1 MRKTL
6 LTLLFIL
13 NLYSTYGQ
21 DTIVYFSDAI
31 KENIKPYKK
40 ASNKAY
46 ESNNIKEGKKLF
58 DSLVK
63 TKLIG
68 TKFDDFTLKVYKE
81 KNVKINRIN
90 KPIFIITY
98 ASWCVIPKGE
108 IPALNILAKE
118 HRNDLQFIVVFWD
131 KKNDLKNIASKFND
145 HIKVC
150 YANEY
155 YSKDSHIVSTI
166 KHTLGFPTSIFI
178 DGNKNVVSVKHFE
191 YKTKLKTPIKEAI
204 ISSYNYF
211 SKDIN
216 ENLVNAISKNE
227 GFTQISNSH

>member
-1 MRKTL
+1 MHKTL
-6 LTLLFIL
+6 LSILFL
-13 NLYSTYGQ
+13 FNLYSAYSQ
-21 DTIVYFSDAI
+21 DTIVYFTDAI
-31 KENIKPYKK
+31 KKNIPSYKK

-46 ESNNIKEGKKLF
+46 ESYDIEEGKKLF

-68 TKFDDFTLKVYKE
+68 TKFDDFSLKVYKE

-90 KPIFIITY
+90 KSIFIITY

-118 HRNDLQFIVVFWD
+118 HRDDLQFIIVFWD
-131 KKNDLKNIASKFND
+131 KKNDIKNIANKFSSN
-145 HIKVC
+145 IKVC

-155 YSKDSHIVSTI
+155 YAKDSRIISAI

-178 DGNKNVVSVKHFE
+178 DEDKNVVNVKHFE
-191 YKTKLKTPIKEAI
+191 NKIKLKTPIKEAI
-204 ISSYNYF
+204 INSYNYF

-216 ENLVNAISKNE
+216 ENLVKAAIKNKS
-227 GFTQISNSH
+227 FTIN

>member
-1 MRKTL
+1 MCKTL
-6 LTLLFIL
+6 LTLLFVF
-13 NLYSTYGQ
+13 NLYSSYSQ

-31 KENIKPYKK
+31 KENIRPYKK

-46 ESNNIKEGKKLF
+46 ESNDINEGKRLF

-68 TKFDDFTLKVYKE
+68 TKFDDFNLKVYNE

-90 KPIFIITY
+90 KPIFILTY

-131 KKNDLKNIASKFND
+131 KKKDLKSIAYKFNS

-155 YSKDSHIVSTI
+155 YSKDSHIVATI

-178 DGNKNVVSVKHFE
+178 DENKNVINIKHFE
-191 YKTKLKTPIKEAI
+191 NKINLKTPIKEAI
-204 ISSYNYF
+204 TNSYNYF

-216 ENLVNAISKNE
+216 ENLVRSISKNE
-227 GFTQISNSH
+227 GFTTN